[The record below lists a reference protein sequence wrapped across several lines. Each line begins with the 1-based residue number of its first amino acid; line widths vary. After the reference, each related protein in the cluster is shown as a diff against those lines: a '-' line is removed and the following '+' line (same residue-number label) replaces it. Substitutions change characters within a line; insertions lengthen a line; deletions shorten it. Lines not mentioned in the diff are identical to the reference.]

1 MKNLSVV
8 LSGILLIAVVVLFIL
23 HFSNQSGSKKEASES
38 KSEVSSISEFPLA
51 YINTDSLLLKYEYA
65 KLLKDKILNKE
76 ESSRADFNAKAKV
89 FQQDLME
96 HQRKLQNNGYLS
108 LDRAKQEEQRLAKAN
123 KDLQDLNTRL
133 TNELMNEQ
141 NKINSE
147 LRDTLISYLKEY
159 NKTKGYKVI
168 LSNTMGDNILY
179 SEEGVDIT
187 NEIVKALNARYKVSQ
202 KK

>member
-8 LSGILLIAVVVLFIL
+8 LNSVLLIAVVVLFVL
-23 HFSNQSGSKKEASES
+23 HFSSEKVESGDTSGNGGVNG
-38 KSEVSSISEFPLA
+38 EVSFPLA
-51 YINTDSLLLKYEYA
+51 YINTDSLLIKYDYA
-65 KLLKDKILNKE
+65 KLLKEKMLKKE
-76 ESSRADFNAKAKV
+76 ESSRADFNEKAKV

-108 LDRAKQEEQRLAKAN
+108 LDRAQKEEQRLAKAN
-123 KDLQDLNTRL
+123 QDLQELNTRL
-133 TNELMNEQ
+133 TNELMTEQ
-141 NKINSE
+141 NKINAE

-159 NKTKGYKVI
+159 NQGKGYKVI

-179 SEEGVDIT
+179 SEGGADIT
-187 NEIVKALNARYKVSQ
+187 NDIVEALNARYNKS

>member
-8 LSGILLIAVVVLFIL
+8 LNSVLLIAVVVLFVL
-23 HFSNQSGSKKEASES
+23 QFSNQGGQSGDESGNSEAAI
-38 KSEVSSISEFPLA
+38 SSSDFPLA
-51 YINTDSLLLKYEYA
+51 FINTDSLLIKYEYA
-65 KLLKDKILNKE
+65 KLLKESMFAKE
-76 ESSRADFNAKAKV
+76 ESSKTDFNEKAKV

-108 LDRAKQEEQRLAKAN
+108 LDRAQKEEQRLAKGN

-133 TNELMNEQ
+133 TNELMAEQ
-141 NKINSE
+141 NRINNE
-147 LRDTLISYLKEY
+147 LRDTLINYLKEF
-159 NKTKGYKVI
+159 NKVKGYKVI

-179 SEEGVDIT
+179 SADGADIT
-187 NEIVKALNARYKVSQ
+187 DEIVEALNARYKVT

>member
-8 LSGILLIAVVVLFIL
+8 LNSVLLIAVVVLFVL
-23 HFSNQSGSKKEASES
+23 QFSNQGGRDGDDSGDGEVVQSASD
-38 KSEVSSISEFPLA
+38 FPLA
-51 YINTDSLLLKYEYA
+51 FINTDSLLIKYEYA
-65 KLLKDKILNKE
+65 KLLKEQMLGKE
-76 ESSRADFNAKAKV
+76 EDSRADFNEKAKI

-108 LDRAKQEEQRLAKAN
+108 LERAQNEEQRLTKGN

-133 TNELMNEQ
+133 TNELMAEQ
-141 NKINSE
+141 NRINGE
-147 LRDTLISYLKEY
+147 LRDSLINYLKVY
-159 NKTKGYKVI
+159 NEENGYKVI

-179 SEEGVDIT
+179 SVDGVDVT
-187 NEIVKALNARYKVSQ
+187 NDIVDALNARYKTG

>member
-8 LSGILLIAVVVLFIL
+8 LNSVLLIAVVVLFVL
-23 HFSNQSGSKKEASES
+23 HFSSEKVESGDTSGNGGVSG
-38 KSEVSSISEFPLA
+38 EVSFPLA
-51 YINTDSLLLKYEYA
+51 YINTDSLLIKYDYA
-65 KLLKDKILNKE
+65 KLLKEKMLKKE
-76 ESSRADFNAKAKV
+76 ESSRADFNEKAKV

-108 LDRAKQEEQRLAKAN
+108 LDRAQKEEQRLAKAN
-123 KDLQDLNTRL
+123 QDLQELNTRL
-133 TNELMNEQ
+133 TNELMTEQ
-141 NKINSE
+141 NKINAE

-159 NKTKGYKVI
+159 NKGKGYKVI

-179 SEEGVDIT
+179 SEGGADIT
-187 NEIVKALNARYKVSQ
+187 NDIVEALNARYNKS